1 MWGRGGGGREGGGE
15 GLGLKSDVFFGLQV
29 DEPLIGG
36 VPIYM
41 CVCVCVCGGG
51 GGGGRAG
58 LLGAYIWVFIF
69 LYLYFMYYIYF
80 CIYILLQVALL
91 RGESKVFSCGGSL
104 IAPDWVVTAA
114 HCIVPGR

>member
-1 MWGRGGGGREGGGE
+1 MWGRGGGG

-29 DEPLIGG
+29 DGPIIGG

-41 CVCVCVCGGG
+41 CVCVCVCVCGGG
-51 GGGGRAG
+51 GGGGRGGFFGG
-58 LLGAYIWVFIF
+58 LYVGA
-69 LYLYFMYYIYF
+69 
-80 CIYILLQVALL
+80 YILLQVALL

>member
-1 MWGRGGGGREGGGE
+1 MGEGGGG

-29 DEPLIGG
+29 DGPIIGG

-41 CVCVCVCGGG
+41 CVFVCVCVCVEGGFVG
-51 GGGGRAG
+51 G
-58 LLGAYIWVFIF
+58 
-69 LYLYFMYYIYF
+69 LYVGV
-80 CIYILLQVALL
+80 YILLQVALL

-114 HCIVPGR
+114 HCIVPGRKIIEMCDVTLPW

>member
-1 MWGRGGGGREGGGE
+1 M
-15 GLGLKSDVFFGLQV
+15 GLKSDVFFGLQV
-29 DEPLIGG
+29 DGPIIGG

-41 CVCVCVCGGG
+41 CVCVCVCVCVWR
-51 GGGGRAG
+51 GGGRRGGFVGG
-58 LLGAYIWVFIF
+58 LYVGA
-69 LYLYFMYYIYF
+69 
-80 CIYILLQVALL
+80 YILLQVALL

>member
-1 MWGRGGGGREGGGE
+1 M
-15 GLGLKSDVFFGLQV
+15 GLKSDVFFGLQV
-29 DEPLIGG
+29 DGPIIGG

-41 CVCVCVCGGG
+41 CVCVCVCVCVCECVCVCVWRGGEEG
-51 GGGGRAG
+51 GFVGG
-58 LLGAYIWVFIF
+58 
-69 LYLYFMYYIYF
+69 LYVGV
-80 CIYILLQVALL
+80 YILLQVALL

>member
-1 MWGRGGGGREGGGE
+1 MWGRGG

-29 DEPLIGG
+29 DGPIIGG

-41 CVCVCVCGGG
+41 CVCVCVCVEGEGEEGGFVG
-51 GGGGRAG
+51 G
-58 LLGAYIWVFIF
+58 LYVGA
-69 LYLYFMYYIYF
+69 
-80 CIYILLQVALL
+80 YILLQVALL

>member
-1 MWGRGGGGREGGGE
+1 M
-15 GLGLKSDVFFGLQV
+15 GLKSDVFFGLQV
-29 DEPLIGG
+29 DGPIIGG

-41 CVCVCVCGGG
+41 CVCVCVCVCVWRGGG
-51 GGGGRAG
+51 EEGGG
-58 LLGAYIWVFIF
+58 LLG
-69 LYLYFMYYIYF
+69 LYVGA
-80 CIYILLQVALL
+80 YILLQVALL

>member
-1 MWGRGGGGREGGGE
+1 MGERGA

-29 DEPLIGG
+29 DGPIIGG

-41 CVCVCVCGGG
+41 CVCVCVCVWRGGFVG
-51 GGGGRAG
+51 G
-58 LLGAYIWVFIF
+58 LYVGA
-69 LYLYFMYYIYF
+69 
-80 CIYILLQVALL
+80 YILLQVALL